1 MSGVSPE
8 LQDRGRKKSERR
20 ENERRRKANKKYR
33 KNRLT
38 ILAGYTI
45 IITDDRT
52 FVRVEDNYEQ
62 G

>member
-8 LQDRGRKKSERR
+8 LHDRGIKKSERR
-20 ENERRRKANKKYR
+20 GKANKKYR